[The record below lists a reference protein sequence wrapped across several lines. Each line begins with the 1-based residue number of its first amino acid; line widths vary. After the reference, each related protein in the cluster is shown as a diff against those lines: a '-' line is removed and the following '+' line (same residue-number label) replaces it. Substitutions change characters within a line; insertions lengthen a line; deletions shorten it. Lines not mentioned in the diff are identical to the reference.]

1 MKNKDNKIREPI
13 VNPIEFL
20 GSQYSEA
27 KPMPQPVID
36 EILTTLRHARSFIS
50 SRLRMHSDSIAIYDE
65 LIKNLEE
72 FYGK

>member
-13 VNPIEFL
+13 VSPGEFL
-20 GSQYSEA
+20 ESQYSEA

-36 EILTTLRHARSFIS
+36 EILTTLRHARTFIT
-50 SRLRMHSDSIAIYDE
+50 SRQKMHFDGVTLYDE
-65 LIKNLEE
+65 LIKNLKE